1 MERKTEELEIAEKT
15 IAKAGLDQEDKRSKM
30 RKGPNRKTKNILKI
44 LKRLLETGL
53 ETNMKKEA
61 EPEKIRKEKQK
72 IGK

>member
-15 IAKAGLDQEDKRSKM
+15 IAKAGLEQEVKRSKM
-30 RKGPNRKTKNILKI
+30 RKGRNRKTK
-44 LKRLLETGL
+44 RLLEAGL